1 MRDVDAI
8 REILASARDGAEGI
22 RTLDLYNANVALYQ
36 LSHNPVTNEIILP
49 LHVCLVKYFL
59 HHRNSS
65 APSRPALFSMLL
77 LALSAYLIHFNQLK
91 GKSIFVTFLSMA
103 SITPF

>member
-1 MRDVDAI
+1 
-8 REILASARDGAEGI
+8 
-22 RTLDLYNANVALYQ
+22 
-36 LSHNPVTNEIILP
+36 
-49 LHVCLVKYFL
+49 
-59 HHRNSS
+59 
-65 APSRPALFSMLL
+65 MLL